1 MVSADFFALDEW
13 MRSLTTH
20 AGATSKAYL
29 GDLEQ
34 FLEFASDKG
43 LTKPSEVTRATLR
56 EFLSEQA
63 QKGLARATLARR
75 AASLR
80 SYFDWARRRGLVE
93 LDPAKR
99 LSAPSGD
106 GRLPVVVAASDL
118 IEILDGLHEQTQQKQ
133 EQEQEHGHQGDVG
146 LACIRR
152 DLAVVE
158 LLYGCGLR
166 VGELCGIRASSL
178 DFTSRTVRVLGKGSK
193 ERILPLHD
201 GVVEAIEQWMRFGWE
216 FLASSSTPRDVI
228 FLNRRGG
235 PLGPRDVRRILDLR
249 FPTPVHP
256 HALRHS
262 FATHLLD
269 GGVDLRLV
277 QELLGH
283 SSLETTQIYTHVS
296 KERLAEVYRTAHP
309 RA

>member
-1 MVSADFFALDEW
+1 VSAEPFALDEW
-13 MRSLTTH
+13 LRSLGTH
-20 AGATSKAYL
+20 ASATTKAYL
-29 GDLEQ
+29 TDLET
-34 FLEFASDKG
+34 FLRFAVDEG
-43 LTKPSEVTRATLR
+43 IEHPTQVTRTTLR
-56 EFLSEQA
+56 NFLTQEA
-63 QKGLARATLARR
+63 ERGLSRATLARR

-80 SYFDWARRRGLVE
+80 SYFDWARRRGLIE

-99 LSAPSGD
+99 LSVPRGD
-106 GRLPVVVAASDL
+106 GRLPVVVSASDL
-118 IEILDGLHEQTQQKQ
+118 VEVLDGLFEQTTPKI
-133 EQEQEHGHQGDVG
+133 EG
-146 LACIRR
+146 LTEVEVACIRR

-166 VGELCGIRASSL
+166 VSELCGIRRANL
-178 DFTSRTVRVLGKGSK
+178 DFTSCTVRVLGKGSK

-201 GVVEAIEQWMRFGWE
+201 GVIDALDQWLSLGWSH
-216 FLASSSTPRDVI
+216 LAEPSTPLDVV
-228 FLNRRGG
+228 FVNRRGG
-235 PLGPRDVRRILDLR
+235 PLGPRDVRRILDQR
-249 FPTPVHP
+249 FSTPVHP

-296 KERLAEVYRTAHP
+296 KERLAEVYRTTHP

>member
-1 MVSADFFALDEW
+1 
-13 MRSLTTH
+13 MRSLSTH
-20 AGATSKAYL
+20 AAATKKAYL
-29 GDLEQ
+29 VDLDVFLHFALSKGIVEPSAITRGD
-34 FLEFASDKG
+34 
-43 LTKPSEVTRATLR
+43 LR
-56 EFLSEQA
+56 EFLTTEA
-63 QKGLARATLARR
+63 QRGLARATLARR

-80 SYFDWARRRGLVE
+80 SYFDWARRRGLVTI
-93 LDPAKR
+93 DPAKR
-99 LSAPSGD
+99 LSAPSGA
-106 GRLPVVVAASDL
+106 GRLPVVVSASDL
-118 IEILDGLHEQTQQKQ
+118 LQVLDGLDEQLQPAP
-133 EQEQEHGHQGDVG
+133 EHVSE
-146 LACIRR
+146 LEIAYIRR

-166 VGELCGIRASSL
+166 VSELCGIRRGNL
-178 DFTSRTVRVLGKGSK
+178 DFTSRSVRVLGKGAK

-201 GVVEAIEQWMRFGWE
+201 AVVEALERWLQLGWPQV
-216 FLASSSTPRDVI
+216 ATPTTPDDLV
-228 FLNRRGG
+228 FLNRRGL

-249 FPTPVHP
+249 FATPVHP

-296 KERLAEVYRTAHP
+296 KERLAEVYRTTHP

>member
-1 MVSADFFALDEW
+1 VSADKFALDEW
-13 MRSLTTH
+13 MRPLSTH
-20 AGATSKAYL
+20 ASATTKAYAT
-29 GDLEQ
+29 DLET
-34 FLEFASDKG
+34 FVVFASDHG
-43 LTKPSEVTRATLR
+43 IHQPTDVTRALLR
-56 EFLSEQA
+56 NFLTFEA
-63 QKGLARATLARR
+63 ERGLSRATLARR

-80 SYFDWARRRGLVE
+80 SYYDWARRRGLIE
-93 LDPAKR
+93 IDPAKR

-106 GRLPVVVAASDL
+106 GRLPVVVSASDL
-118 IEILDGLHEQTQQKQ
+118 IEVLDGLHDQTAP
-133 EQEQEHGHQGDVG
+133 EQEG
-146 LACIRR
+146 LSEKEIACIRR

-166 VGELCGIRASSL
+166 VSELCGIRRGNL

-201 GVVEAIEQWMRFGWE
+201 GVIEALEQWLSLGWSH
-216 FLASSSTPRDVI
+216 LAEPTTPLDTV

-235 PLGPRDVRRILDLR
+235 PLGPRDVRRILDQR
-249 FPTPVHP
+249 FSTPVHP

-296 KERLAEVYRTAHP
+296 KERLAEVYRTTHP